1 MITIT
6 EFVEYYFPGIF
17 LSLIYVLI
25 GLTFIR
31 PCSVGI
37 YYYLLLMDE
46 ETEVQRS
53 YITYAGFYI
62 GDLAGTTAQ
71 LYSVFL
77 RGSKENQSLL
87 TLHVCRY
94 E

>member
-1 MITIT
+1 
-6 EFVEYYFPGIF
+6 
-17 LSLIYVLI
+17 
-25 GLTFIR
+25 
-31 PCSVGI
+31 
-37 YYYLLLMDE
+37 MDE

-62 GDLAGTTAQ
+62 GDLAGTTAK